1 MAIKDLI
8 KDDTDMSIVNYCF
21 KDNKTALTDQ
31 QLWAIKETLI
41 KEKVIWAVEQGLGK
55 TYLSIALC
63 NILFP
68 YVRENKMKIV
78 LCVPSNKLEDFR
90 LHLTEKT
97 FMDIV
102 ISTGDATDV
111 ANLKRRFGKAD
122 CIITTPSAWKTSLE
136 FNCLMYNNA
145 HKIFLMIYDEA
156 DGVNDKGYMHFIKIA
171 RDMSTYTAMAN
182 ATPIGSASHFSQGS
196 RTGLT
201 VLYNLLYA
209 TGRVTNKYSTFYNK
223 YTDHVRNDSAGIEIR
238 ELNSDRVMADFGDY
252 FINFNRTDVGAS
264 TYYNPCNFHR
274 VVASAPQESALN
286 SIQDGDKKRDI
297 LYRPGACA
305 NYSILPLQIGALS
318 KLWEVV
324 NLIPRKNNIIIYA
337 KNTDTLQVLRELFG
351 DYARIPTYIL
361 DGQHTTTSAQKLEVE
376 QKFNNTPGSII
387 LTNIEKGSNLGAAS
401 NIIVY
406 DAPADV
412 LQYIFRGI
420 RGSSSKCV
428 RLDWIYYPKYD
439 EDTMINS
446 LIQMKNIMSL
456 LSRENTL
463 YALLLQELRDVY
475 PNSERLRGM

>member
-1 MAIKDLI
+1 MKEFIQ
-8 KDDTDMSIVNYCF
+8 DDTDMSIINFCF
-21 KDNKTALTDQ
+21 KDKNTALTDQ

-63 NILFP
+63 NVLFP
-68 YVRENKMKIV
+68 YIRENRKKIV

-90 LHLTEKT
+90 LHLSGKT
-97 FMDIV
+97 YMNI
-102 ISTGDATDV
+102 ITSTGDASDV
-111 ANLKRRFGKAD
+111 SNLKRNFNRVD

-136 FNCLMYNNA
+136 FNCLMFNNA
-145 HKIFLMIYDEA
+145 HKIYLMIYDEA
-156 DGVNDKGYMHFIKIA
+156 DGVNDKGYMHFLKIA
-171 RDMSTYTAMAN
+171 RDMATYTAMAN
-182 ATPIGSASHFSQGS
+182 ATPIGSASHFAQGS
-196 RTGLT
+196 RTGLM

-209 TGRVTNKYSTFYNK
+209 IQRVDNKYSTFYNK
-223 YTDHVRNDSAGIEIR
+223 YTDHVRNDPSGIEIR
-238 ELNSDRVMADFGDY
+238 DVNSDRIMADFGNY

-274 VVASAPQESALN
+274 VNASAPQEEALN

-305 NYSILPLQIGALS
+305 AYGILPLQIGALS

-324 NLIPRKNNIIIYA
+324 NMIPRTNNIIIYA
-337 KNTDTLQVLRELFG
+337 KNTDTLQVLRELFS
-351 DYARIPTYIL
+351 DYGKIPTYIL

-376 QKFNNTPGSII
+376 NKFNSTPGSII

-420 RGSSSKCV
+420 RGADSKCV
-428 RLDWIYYPKYD
+428 QLDWIYYPKYD
-439 EDTMINS
+439 EEPMINS
-446 LIQMKNIMSL
+446 LVQMKNIMSL
-456 LSRENTL
+456 LHRENTL
-463 YALLLQELRDVY
+463 YSLLLQELQSVY
-475 PNSERLRGM
+475 PGHERLRGM